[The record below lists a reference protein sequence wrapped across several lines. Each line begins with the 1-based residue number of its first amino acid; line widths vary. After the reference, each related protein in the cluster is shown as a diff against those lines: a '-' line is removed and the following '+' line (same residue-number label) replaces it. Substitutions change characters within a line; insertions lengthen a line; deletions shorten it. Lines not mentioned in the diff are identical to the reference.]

1 MCEHAEQAEA
11 HAQSAY
17 KQNCAALEFISK
29 SMENVKD
36 MFTEANAP
44 VIDFMIYYQH
54 HCEHMRASDS
64 ALRSTLHRR
73 NKPTKVLLTVYAEWP
88 TTSTVL

>member
-36 MFTEANAP
+36 MFTEAKRTR
-44 VIDFMIYYQH
+44 DRFH
-54 HCEHMRASDS
+54 D
-64 ALRSTLHRR
+64 LLSTSL
-73 NKPTKVLLTVYAEWP
+73 
-88 TTSTVL
+88 